1 LTLSDIVFRKG
12 FFYEGIM
19 AIKRDLKGLSLPE
32 LEEFLGRYGKER
44 YRARQIFRW
53 IYQKGETRIENMTNL
68 SRNFREEIME
78 DCHVS
83 SLQPVRSLR
92 SDDGTEK
99 FVFSMEGDV
108 YVEAVLIPEEKRR
121 TVCVSTQAGCRMG
134 CVFCATG
141 EAGFQRN
148 LSSSEIIGQICYVES
163 TLNKRGNT
171 ISNVVF
177 MGMGEP
183 LDNVE
188 ELLPVIDILRSVFAF
203 SLSSRKITISTCGV
217 IPVLESLMS
226 RVDVSIALSL
236 NATTD
241 EVRDRLMPVNRKY
254 PIKDIIGFLRGVDG
268 GKKKRITVEYV
279 LIDGVNDSGGDA
291 RRLLR
296 FLRGSNV
303 KVNLIPYNL
312 HGEPVFRAPERKRI
326 DDFREILI
334 GGGIRTI
341 TREKRGA
348 DIYAACG
355 QLSGKVAV
363 KEENALDRNDTL
375 T

>member
-1 LTLSDIVFRKG
+1 
-12 FFYEGIM
+12 M

-92 SDDGTEK
+92 SEDGTEK

-108 YVEAVLIPEEKRR
+108 YVEAVMIPEEKRR

-134 CVFCATG
+134 CIFCATG
-141 EAGFQRN
+141 GAGFQRN
-148 LSSSEIIGQICYVES
+148 LSSPEIIGQICYVES
-163 TLNKRGNT
+163 ILNKRGNT

-203 SLSSRKITISTCGV
+203 SISSRKITISTCGI
-217 IPVLESLMS
+217 IPVLENLMS

-254 PIKDIIGFLRGVDG
+254 PVKDIIGFLRSVDG

-291 RRLLR
+291 ERLLR

-312 HGEPVFRAPERKRI
+312 HGDPMFRAPERKKV
-326 DDFREILI
+326 DDFREILL

-341 TREKRGA
+341 TREERGA

-355 QLSGKVAV
+355 QLSGKVV
-363 KEENALDRNDTL
+363 VEGEIALDRKDTL